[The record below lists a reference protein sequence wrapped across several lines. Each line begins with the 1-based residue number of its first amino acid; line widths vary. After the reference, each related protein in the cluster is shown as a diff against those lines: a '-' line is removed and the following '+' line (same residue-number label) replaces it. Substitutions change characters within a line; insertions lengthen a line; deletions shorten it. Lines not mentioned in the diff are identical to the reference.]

1 LTNSGFFINVG
12 SNSDD
17 RHAGPEFEP
26 EEVFMSA
33 KFRLGAMMFLEYA
46 IWGAW
51 APILSAYLIDT
62 LHFTGIQTGFIYS
75 LLPIATI
82 VAPLFAGQ
90 LADRYFPTEKV
101 IAVSQLAGGAV
112 LILGAA
118 VTSYTAMV
126 WIMLVYCIV
135 FAPTLALTNSI
146 AFINLKDSE
155 KDFGRIRVWGTIGWI
170 AAGWALTGWRFAAKS
185 APGIAVKGDTLFLAG
200 LFSIVMG
207 VMAFGLPHTPPK
219 KEGTKP
225 WAFLE
230 AVKMLKDKDF
240 LIFTVI
246 AFIVATELQFYYV
259 LTAPFLTSSV
269 VRVPNTWLSMVMT
282 IAQFAEIF
290 VMALLLPRILPKYGI
305 KKTMTLGVLAWPL
318 RYIIFVIGTPAWLIV
333 ASLALHGFCYVFF
346 FTAAYIY
353 VDTIAP
359 ADIRASAQSLIAVI
373 ILGVGNFVGSNF
385 SGWIQNVFTRDGAT
399 NWRNVFIVPAVLT
412 LVCAAAFVFLF
423 KEKKPSTAERIPA

>member
-1 LTNSGFFINVG
+1 
-12 SNSDD
+12 
-17 RHAGPEFEP
+17 
-26 EEVFMSA
+26 MSV

-51 APILSAYLIDT
+51 APVLSAHLMDT
-62 LHFTGIQTGFIYS
+62 LHFSGTQVGFIYG

-82 VAPLFAGQ
+82 LAPMIAGQ

-101 IAVSQLAGGAV
+101 IAVSQLVGGA
-112 LILGAA
+112 ILLAGAA
-118 VTSYTAMV
+118 VASYTAMV

-135 FAPTLALTNSI
+135 YAPTLALTNSI

-185 APGIAVKGDTLFLAG
+185 APGLAIRGDTLFLAG

-207 VMAFGLPHTPPK
+207 IQAFGLPHTPPK
-219 KEGTKP
+219 KEGARP
-225 WAFLE
+225 LAFLE
-230 AVKMLKDKDF
+230 ALKMLKDRDF
-240 LIFTVI
+240 VIFTVI

-259 LTAPFLTSSV
+259 LTAPFLTSTKIG
-269 VRVPNTWLSMVMT
+269 VPNTWLSMVMT

-290 VMALLLPRILPKYGI
+290 VMALLLPKVLPKYGI
-305 KKTMTLGVLAWPL
+305 KKTMTLGVLAWPI
-318 RYIIFVIGTPAWLIV
+318 RYIIFVIGTPAWLVV

-359 ADIRASAQSLIAVI
+359 PDIRASAQSLIAVI

-385 SGWIQNVFTRDGAT
+385 SGWIQNAFTRDGVTA
-399 NWRNVFIVPAVLT
+399 WRSVFMVPTVLT
-412 LVCAAAFVFLF
+412 LVCAAAFVALF
-423 KEKKPSTAERIPA
+423 RERKSAAPGPAQA

>member
-1 LTNSGFFINVG
+1 
-12 SNSDD
+12 
-17 RHAGPEFEP
+17 
-26 EEVFMSA
+26 MSV

-51 APILSAYLIDT
+51 APVLSAHLMDT
-62 LHFTGIQTGFIYS
+62 LHFSGTQVGFIYG

-82 VAPLFAGQ
+82 LAPMIAGQ

-101 IAVSQLAGGAV
+101 IAVSQLVGGA
-112 LILGAA
+112 ILLAGAA
-118 VTSYTAMV
+118 VASYTAMV

-135 FAPTLALTNSI
+135 YAPTLALTNSI

-185 APGIAVKGDTLFLAG
+185 APGLAVRGDTLFLAG

-207 VMAFGLPHTPPK
+207 IQAFGLPHTPPK
-219 KEGTKP
+219 KERARP
-225 WAFLE
+225 LAFLE
-230 AVKMLKDKDF
+230 ALKMLKDRDF
-240 LIFTVI
+240 VIFTVI

-259 LTAPFLTSSV
+259 LTAPFLTSTKIG
-269 VRVPNTWLSMVMT
+269 VPNTWLSMVMT

-290 VMALLLPRILPKYGI
+290 VMALLLPKVLPKYGI
-305 KKTMTLGVLAWPL
+305 KKTMTLGVLAWPI
-318 RYIIFVIGTPAWLIV
+318 RYIIFAIGTPAWLVV

-359 ADIRASAQSLIAVI
+359 PDIRASAQSLIAVI

-385 SGWIQNVFTRDGAT
+385 SGWIQNAFTRDGVTA
-399 NWRNVFIVPAVLT
+399 WRSVFMVPTVLT
-412 LVCAAAFVFLF
+412 LVCAAAFVALF
-423 KEKKPSTAERIPA
+423 REQKSAAPGPAQA

>member
-1 LTNSGFFINVG
+1 
-12 SNSDD
+12 
-17 RHAGPEFEP
+17 
-26 EEVFMSA
+26 
-33 KFRLGAMMFLEYA
+33 
-46 IWGAW
+46 
-51 APILSAYLIDT
+51 
-62 LHFTGIQTGFIYS
+62 
-75 LLPIATI
+75 
-82 VAPLFAGQ
+82 
-90 LADRYFPTEKV
+90 
-101 IAVSQLAGGAV
+101 
-112 LILGAA
+112 
-118 VTSYTAMV
+118 
-126 WIMLVYCIV
+126 
-135 FAPTLALTNSI
+135 LTNSI

-185 APGIAVKGDTLFLAG
+185 APGLAIKGDTLFLAG

-207 VMAFGLPHTPPK
+207 IQAFGLPHTPPK
-219 KEGTKP
+219 KGGTKP

-259 LTAPFLTSSV
+259 LTAPFLISPTIN
-269 VRVPNTWLSMVMT
+269 VPTTWLSMVMT

-290 VMALLLPRILPKYGI
+290 VMALLLPRVLPKYGI

-318 RYIIFVIGTPAWLIV
+318 RYIIFVIGAPAWLVV

-385 SGWIQNVFTRDGAT
+385 SGWIQNLFTRDGAT
-399 NWRNVFIVPAVLT
+399 AWRPVFIVPAVLT
-412 LVCAAAFVFLF
+412 LVCAAAFVLLF
-423 KEKKPSTAERIPA
+423 KEKKQGAVA